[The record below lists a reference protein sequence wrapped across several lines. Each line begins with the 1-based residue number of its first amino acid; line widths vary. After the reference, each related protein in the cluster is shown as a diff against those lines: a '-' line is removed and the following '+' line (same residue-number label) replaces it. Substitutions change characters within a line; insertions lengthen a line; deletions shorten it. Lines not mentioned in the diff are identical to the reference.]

1 MEVLTGEKGTFS
13 IMDYFNFN
21 PLWNQVSCNKS
32 VEWTARL
39 LLDRN
44 WLQVRLKWWC
54 IIITD
59 NVSAIIAL
67 LFTLLRH
74 LVTRGQGCCWRSA
87 RHGEDSRV
95 TNNSKEEGRGRPRE
109 RKELFTDRRACIC
122 CLDVKNLM
130 KKRRAF
136 IGKYAGVSVFVH
148 WRLWDAAS
156 LGPPSIQ
163 LPCLQPLPAE
173 ISHKEGELR
182 TNESACCHH
191 GGWNEFVRWCQHL
204 DKK

>member
-1 MEVLTGEKGTFS
+1 MEVLTGEKGAFS
-13 IMDYFNFN
+13 IMDYFMHH
-21 PLWNQVSCNKS
+21 QVFCNKS

-136 IGKYAGVSVFVH
+136 IGKYAGVTVCSFTGDFEMLP
-148 WRLWDAAS
+148 LWVPLQS
-156 LGPPSIQ
+156 N
-163 LPCLQPLPAE
+163 CLVC
-173 ISHKEGELR
+173 SHYLQRPHIRKENFGLMSRPVVIMEGEMNLSDDV
-182 TNESACCHH
+182 NI
-191 GGWNEFVRWCQHL
+191 
-204 DKK
+204 